1 MYLAENGSTPIF
13 LAIFYIKT
21 YNSSCT
27 NEWIY
32 TIAQIIELGFIV
44 FAAVLNFYTIYMA
57 LSTNLFHFNITLIYS
72 IFTLHWVE
80 LIVAKLFVLPYEEGF
95 LSLTSSFEFAPQE
108 EQSLLQYTFD
118 DTVDYEHTRRA
129 YISLIS
135 VISSEVLATVAA
147 LSTTY
152 QYITPM
158 VLAILAALLQAFSYI
173 GFLAIS
179 ETTKWLETKC
189 EQNVNFYSLSVKF
202 QLTETVRTLKVIHF
216 LIFVVAV
223 MIIIV
228 AGIVVLA
235 HLDLLSSQY
244 TLYVFVIFEKLLHV

>member
-118 DTVDYEHTRRA
+118 DTVLNVESLKVFSHFSLVFGAGLRLRDYEHTRRA

-202 QLTETVRTLKVIHF
+202 QLTETVRTLKVSNLQH
-216 LIFVVAV
+216 
-223 MIIIV
+223 
-228 AGIVVLA
+228 
-235 HLDLLSSQY
+235 Q
-244 TLYVFVIFEKLLHV
+244 K